1 MGCCLVPD
9 IPITLAAYRKAYNR
23 GWRHSATSR
32 HSLDNNPYPWVP
44 KADPSNTAH
53 TVANGLNNAW
63 EDGYLDY
70 AAGREKWHLLH
81 CEDHDNCP

>member
-9 IPITLAAYRKAYNR
+9 TKIPLAEYSKAYRR
-23 GWRHSATSR
+23 GWRHSSTVHA
-32 HSLDNNPYPWVP
+32 SLDNNPYPWHPGLQVGD
-44 KADPSNTAH
+44 AS
-53 TVANGLNNAW
+53 NGLNDAW

-81 CEDHDNCP
+81 CEDHENCP